1 MLLISQPNIFNRSIH
16 APQKWRI
23 FSKICWNLFCM
34 NAYLDLTFD
43 MRLLTF
49 RISTDF
55 LDPGWEKPVLN
66 ITNCKSFSLHEQ
78 FLTVH
83 LKVKLVLHL
92 EEGDGGG
99 GAIAAYFADVR
110 FKRKDFCCHQ
120 KVKSKSAARLKPKQG
135 QGFVIIATS
144 PQSISRLISMKT

>member
-1 MLLISQPNIFNRSIH
+1 M
-16 APQKWRI
+16 
-23 FSKICWNLFCM
+23 
-34 NAYLDLTFD
+34 
-43 MRLLTF
+43 
-49 RISTDF
+49 
-55 LDPGWEKPVLN
+55 LN

>member
-1 MLLISQPNIFNRSIH
+1 
-16 APQKWRI
+16 
-23 FSKICWNLFCM
+23 
-34 NAYLDLTFD
+34 

-55 LDPGWEKPVLN
+55 LDLGSEKPVLN

-92 EEGDGGG
+92 EEGG
-99 GAIAAYFADVR
+99 GAIAAYFADDR
-110 FKRKDFCCHQ
+110 FKREDFFSAT
-120 KVKSKSAARLKPKQG
+120 KKSKVSQLQD
-135 QGFVIIATS
+135 
-144 PQSISRLISMKT
+144 

>member
-1 MLLISQPNIFNRSIH
+1 M
-16 APQKWRI
+16 
-23 FSKICWNLFCM
+23 
-34 NAYLDLTFD
+34 DLTFD

-55 LDPGWEKPVLN
+55 LDLGSEKPVLN

-92 EEGDGGG
+92 EEGGE
-99 GAIAAYFADVR
+99 AIAAYFANDR
-110 FKRKDFCCHQ
+110 FKGEDFFLPPKSQ
-120 KVKSKSAARLKPKQG
+120 K
-135 QGFVIIATS
+135 
-144 PQSISRLISMKT
+144 

>member
-1 MLLISQPNIFNRSIH
+1 MKAH
-16 APQKWRI
+16 
-23 FSKICWNLFCM
+23 
-34 NAYLDLTFD
+34 LDLTFD

-55 LDPGWEKPVLN
+55 LDLGSEKPVLN

-92 EEGDGGG
+92 EEGVGWV
-99 GAIAAYFADVR
+99 IAAYIADFR
-110 FKRKDFCCHQ
+110 FKRREFFCCQ
-120 KVKSKSAARLKPKQG
+120 SKVSQLYDKNPNRARDL
-135 QGFVIIATS
+135 
-144 PQSISRLISMKT
+144 

>member
-1 MLLISQPNIFNRSIH
+1 MKAH
-16 APQKWRI
+16 
-23 FSKICWNLFCM
+23 
-34 NAYLDLTFD
+34 LDLTFD

-55 LDPGWEKPVLN
+55 LDLGSEKPVLN

-92 EEGDGGG
+92 EEGGGG
-99 GAIAAYFADVR
+99 EAIAAYFADAR
-110 FKRKDFCCHQ
+110 FKREDFFSAT
-120 KVKSKSAARLKPKQG
+120 KKSKVSQLQD
-135 QGFVIIATS
+135 
-144 PQSISRLISMKT
+144 

>member
-92 EEGDGGG
+92 EEEGGV
-99 GAIAAYFADVR
+99 AIAAYFADVR
-110 FKRKDFCCHQ
+110 FKRKIFFCCHR
-120 KVKSKSAARLKPKQG
+120 KVKSKSAPRLEPKQG
-135 QGFVIIATS
+135 
-144 PQSISRLISMKT
+144 QSISRLISMKT

>member
-1 MLLISQPNIFNRSIH
+1 MKAH
-16 APQKWRI
+16 
-23 FSKICWNLFCM
+23 
-34 NAYLDLTFD
+34 LDLTFD

-55 LDPGWEKPVLN
+55 LDLGSEKPVLN

-92 EEGDGGG
+92 EEGGGQLQHISLMTG
-99 GAIAAYFADVR
+99 LNGRIF
-110 FKRKDFCCHQ
+110 FCHQ
-120 KVKSKSAARLKPKQG
+120 KVKSKSAPRLEPKMG

-144 PQSISRLISMKT
+144 PQSI

>member
-23 FSKICWNLFCM
+23 FSKICWNLFCIK
-34 NAYLDLTFD
+34 AHLDLTFV

-55 LDPGWEKPVLN
+55 LDLGSEKPVLN

-92 EEGDGGG
+92 EEGGGG
-99 GAIAAYFADVR
+99 RQLQHISLMTDLKGRIF
-110 FKRKDFCCHQ
+110 FCHQ
-120 KVKSKSAARLKPKQG
+120 KVKSKSAPRLEPKMG
-135 QGFVIIATS
+135 QGYVIIATS
-144 PQSISRLISMKT
+144 PQSI